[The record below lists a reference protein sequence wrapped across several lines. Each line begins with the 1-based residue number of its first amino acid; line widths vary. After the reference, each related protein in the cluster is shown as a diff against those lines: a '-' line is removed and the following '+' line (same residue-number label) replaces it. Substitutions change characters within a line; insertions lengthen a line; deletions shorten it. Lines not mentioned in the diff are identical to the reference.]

1 MTQKNDSVE
10 FLPANRNA
18 IRSQEG
24 IVADSNTYKV
34 KFDLI
39 RANLD
44 FNAREQYEGIEE
56 LADNIAEIGLLSP
69 LLGVFVIVEG
79 VTMFDLTDGFRRYK
93 AIELLVSRG
102 IEVGEIP
109 CRLKPMSIEDR
120 LVSMFVTQDNKK
132 LTDVEIANIFR
143 RLVNLGFKPQDIK
156 KKVSKSITYVND
168 MLLLSE
174 QTTSVKEA
182 VASKKASATAVIAAA
197 KEIGPDAT
205 KKKVD
210 ESIANNE
217 KFTVEKAKD
226 IKEEVNTIK
235 RINTAKLDFDESKVD
250 YVVPHT
256 LVEMRASRDRLLKLD
271 NRSHKQV
278 KFLNELIDKIK
289 IREDIE
295 NTPAQLKGSGAGV
308 KKEEL
313 NFTDAFDTILWTKFC
328 STYCGKI
335 GKETCE
341 DIFNF
346 FKTETTNQE

>member
-1 MTQKNDSVE
+1 MTQKNDSVV
-10 FLPANRNA
+10 LPANRNA

-34 KFDLI
+34 QFNLI

-56 LADNIAEIGLLSP
+56 LADNIAEIGLLTP
-69 LLGVFVIVEG
+69 LLGIFVVVNG
-79 VTMFDLTDGFRRYK
+79 VSMFDLTDGFRRYK
-93 AIELLVSRG
+93 AIELLVSKG

-174 QTTSVKEA
+174 QTTSVKDA

-235 RINTAKLDFDESKVD
+235 RNNTAKLEFESPKEFVM
-250 YVVPHT
+250 PHT
-256 LVEMRASRDRLLKLD
+256 LEEMIIQRDRLLKLD

-295 NTPAQLKGSGAGV
+295 STTTETV
-308 KKEEL
+308 KKEL

-328 STYCGKI
+328 STYCGYI
-335 GKETCE
+335 GRETCE
-341 DIFNF
+341 DIFSF
-346 FKTETTNQE
+346 FKIETANQE

>member
-1 MTQKNDSVE
+1 MTTPQNDSVE

-34 KFDLI
+34 QFNLI

-56 LADNIAEIGLLSP
+56 LADNIAEIGLLTP
-69 LLGVFVIVEG
+69 LLGIFVVVNG
-79 VTMFDLTDGFRRYK
+79 VSMFDLTDGFRRYK

-102 IEVGEIP
+102 IEVGEIQ

-226 IKEEVNTIK
+226 IKEESTMKKLNY
-235 RINTAKLDFDESKVD
+235 NKLDFESPKEFVM
-250 YVVPHT
+250 PHT
-256 LVEMRASRDRLLKLD
+256 LEEMTIQRDRLLKLD

-295 NTPAQLKGSGAGV
+295 STTTETV
-308 KKEEL
+308 KKEL

-335 GKETCE
+335 GRETCE
-341 DIFNF
+341 DIFSF
-346 FKTETTNQE
+346 FKIETANQE

>member
-34 KFDLI
+34 QFNLI

-56 LADNIAEIGLLSP
+56 LADNIAEIGLLTP
-69 LLGVFVIVEG
+69 LLGIFVVVDG
-79 VTMFDLTDGFRRYK
+79 VSMFDLTDGFRRYK

-102 IEVGEIP
+102 IEVGEIQ

-226 IKEEVNTIK
+226 IKEESTMKKLNY
-235 RINTAKLDFDESKVD
+235 NKLDFESPKE
-250 YVVPHT
+250 YVMPHT
-256 LVEMRASRDRLLKLD
+256 LEEMIVQRDRLLKLGD
-271 NRSHKQV
+271 RSHKQV

-328 STYCGKI
+328 STYCEKI

-346 FKTETTNQE
+346 FKTETANQE

>member
-34 KFDLI
+34 QFNLI
-39 RANLD
+39 RANLN

-56 LADNIAEIGLLSP
+56 LADNIAEIGLLTP
-69 LLGVFVIVEG
+69 LLGIFVVVDG
-79 VTMFDLTDGFRRYK
+79 VSMFDLTDGFRRYK
-93 AIELLVSRG
+93 AIELLVSKG
-102 IEVGEIP
+102 VEVGEIP

-120 LVSMFVTQDNKK
+120 LISMFVTQDNKK

-235 RINTAKLDFDESKVD
+235 RINTSKLDFESPKE
-250 YVVPHT
+250 YVMPHT
-256 LVEMRASRDRLLKLD
+256 LEEMIIQRDRLLKLD

-289 IREDIE
+289 IREDLDS
-295 NTPAQLKGSGAGV
+295 TTTRTV
-308 KKEEL
+308 KKEL

-328 STYCGKI
+328 SIYCGKI

-346 FKTETTNQE
+346 FKTETANQD